1 MDKPSSDFAQGRVF
15 DLEVRSATSR
25 IWLGPAWAVLC
36 GAVASGGLELDW
48 HTIVALLLA
57 MLLADSLLGSVWSVV
72 DSNLQ
77 VAEGAATGNPGS
89 KTPAPSLPYTLP
101 GSASARFAEFLS
113 KRTAWWRSTV
123 WPQKGNLVLGLAF
136 NSLLALLVSAL
147 LGGVPLLLTAVAL
160 AFAGCRLVL
169 RRSRQGVGLA
179 LGSCFLG
186 GLPWLLGYATFR
198 DLGSVGSELGM
209 TGEALA
215 MAAIYA
221 LAYHAYQV
229 LSIEGLSSGAALL
242 NLAHVT
248 AAAMLIAVKQPIL
261 AGCVALLF
269 LPQLLLQPALLTTG
283 DGLGYLRQV
292 QAPTMAAM
300 MVTALATA
308 V

>member
-15 DLEVRSATSR
+15 TLEVRSARSR
-25 IWLGPAWAVLC
+25 TWLGPAWAVLC

-57 MLLADSLLGSVWSVV
+57 VLLADSLLGSIWPVV
-72 DSNLQ
+72 DSDLR
-77 VAEGAATGNPGS
+77 VAGGAPTGNPGS
-89 KTPAPSLPYTLP
+89 KTPAPPLPYTLP
-101 GSASARFAEFLS
+101 GSASARFFEFLG

-147 LGGVPLLLTAVAL
+147 LGGGALLLTAIAL
-160 AFAGCRLVL
+160 ALAGYRLVL
-169 RRSRQGVGLA
+169 RRSREGVSLA
-179 LGSCFLG
+179 LGSCFLA

-198 DLGSVGSELGM
+198 DLGSVGSELGV
-209 TGEALA
+209 TVEALA

-221 LAYHAYQV
+221 LAYHSYQV
-229 LSIEGLSSGAALL
+229 LSTEGLSSGAALL

-248 AAAMLIAVKQPIL
+248 AAAMLVVVKQPIL
-261 AGCVALLF
+261 AGGVALLF

-292 QAPTMAAM
+292 QAPTMVAT